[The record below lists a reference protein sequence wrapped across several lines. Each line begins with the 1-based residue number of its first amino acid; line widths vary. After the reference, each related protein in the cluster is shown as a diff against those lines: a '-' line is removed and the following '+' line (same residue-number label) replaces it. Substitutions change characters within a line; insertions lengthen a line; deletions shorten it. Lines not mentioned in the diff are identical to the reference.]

1 MEGVPGGVPQVF
13 GRCSGRLCGIP
24 VEAGGVLEVFRRHS
38 ATVPGVFRRCSGRLC
53 GIPGGVPEVFREAV
67 RYGGIPEVFRKA
79 VGHVPGG
86 CAVFLEVFRRYFRRY
101 SGGVPGGCAVFRE
114 VFRRSSGV
122 PEKILEVCWR
132 CSGCIL
138 QLFRKYSGG
147 VPVCTGNIN
156 C

>member
-13 GRCSGRLCGIP
+13 RRCSGRLCGIP

-79 VGHVPGG
+79 VGHVN
-86 CAVFLEVFRRYFRRY
+86 FRRY

-114 VFRRSSGV
+114 VLRRSSGV

-132 CSGCIL
+132 CSGGIL

>member
-13 GRCSGRLCGIP
+13 
-24 VEAGGVLEVFRRHS
+24 
-38 ATVPGVFRRCSGRLC
+38 RRCSGRLC
-53 GIPGGVPEVFREAV
+53 
-67 RYGGIPEVFRKA
+67 
-79 VGHVPGG
+79 
-86 CAVFLEVFRRYFRRY
+86 
-101 SGGVPGGCAVFRE
+101 E

-132 CSGCIL
+132 SSGRRYSATVPEVFREAVRYSGWRCSGGIP

-156 C
+156 CCGTEIVTSGFPEQVETENQLEPYLAKDGFKEEI

>member
-13 GRCSGRLCGIP
+13 
-24 VEAGGVLEVFRRHS
+24 
-38 ATVPGVFRRCSGRLC
+38 RRCSGRLC
-53 GIPGGVPEVFREAV
+53 
-67 RYGGIPEVFRKA
+67 
-79 VGHVPGG
+79 
-86 CAVFLEVFRRYFRRY
+86 
-101 SGGVPGGCAVFRE
+101 E

-132 CSGCIL
+132 CSGGIL

-156 C
+156 CCGTEIVTSGFPEQVETENQLEPYLAKDGFKEEI